1 MRMTSKANSDY
12 PHQMTSKA
20 ILHISLS
27 ILMLFSALC
36 AEPLYG
42 RQFITDDDTTPGD
55 SVTAPLDS
63 VQGGLDTIPALPWP
77 QSLQAALD
85 TIVSK
90 SSLLKTSQMG
100 LYIYD
105 LTADSAIYS
114 RDSKQTLRP
123 ASTMK
128 LITAITA
135 LDKLGGAYLYKT
147 RLCYS
152 GDVID
157 SLRTLNGNIY
167 LIGGMDPMI
176 GTDDIRAFI
185 SSIKELGVD
194 TIRGNICA
202 DRSMKDTD
210 LYGEG
215 WCWDDDNPELSALVY
230 HRKDALMQKFF
241 NMLGDNGVVVI
252 GSLDERRCPNGAFEI
267 CCQTHSIDQIL
278 NRMMKDSNNLFA
290 ESLFYQIGLT
300 RGRPSTAK
308 KAVAAEEEI
317 LKKMKMQDVPHRF
330 ADGSGLSLYNYVS
343 AELEVAFL
351 RYAYEDANIYT
362 DLFSHLP
369 IAGVDG
375 TLEKRMR
382 GTSAANNVRAKTG
395 TLSGVSG
402 LSGYCTAP
410 NGHIL
415 AFAIINQGQ
424 QNNAR
429 AKALQDRICTVMCQ

>member
-1 MRMTSKANSDY
+1 MTSKANSDY

-27 ILMLFSALC
+27 IFMLFSVLC

-77 QSLQAALD
+77 QSLQASID

-90 SSLLKTSQMG
+90 SKLLKTSQMG

-157 SLRTLNGNIY
+157 SLRTLRGNIY

-230 HRKDALMQKFF
+230 HRKDALMNKFF
-241 NMLGDNGVVVI
+241 NMLSDNGVVVI

-278 NRMMKDSNNLFA
+278 GRMMKDSNNLFA

-317 LKKMKMQDVPHRF
+317 LKKMNMQDVPHRF

-351 RYAYEDANIYT
+351 RYAYEDANIYA

-382 GTSAANNVRAKTG
+382 GTAAANNVRAKTG
-395 TLSGVSG
+395 TLSGVSS

-424 QNNAR
+424 QNNSR
-429 AKALQDRICTVMCQ
+429 AKALQDRICTVMCR

>member
-1 MRMTSKANSDY
+1 MHTISKHIAAH
-12 PHQMTSKA
+12 PHQMTGK
-20 ILHISLS
+20 IITHIPLC
-27 ILMLFSALC
+27 ILMLFSVLC
-36 AEPLYG
+36 VEPLYG
-42 RQFITDDDTTPGD
+42 MHFMDDDVTVPD
-55 SVTAPLDS
+55 DAATAPIDS
-63 VQGGLDTIPALPWP
+63 AQAFSDSIPTLPWP
-77 QSLQAALD
+77 QSLQASLD

-90 SSLLKTSQMG
+90 SSLLKTAQMG
-100 LYIYD
+100 LYVYD

-114 RDSKQTLRP
+114 RDSKQTMRP

-152 GDVID
+152 GEVID
-157 SLRTLNGNIY
+157 SIRTLKGNIY

-176 GTDDIRAFI
+176 GSDDIRTFI
-185 SSIKELGVD
+185 ESIKELGVD

-230 HRKDALMQKFF
+230 HRKDALLNKFYS
-241 NMLGDNGVVVI
+241 MLTDNGVVII
-252 GSLDERRCPNGAFEI
+252 GSLEERRCPNGAFEI
-267 CCQTHSIDQIL
+267 SCQTHSIDQIL
-278 NRMMKDSNNLFA
+278 DRMMKDSNNLFA

-308 KAVAAEEEI
+308 KAVAVEEEI
-317 LKKMKMQDVPHRF
+317 MKKMKMQGVPHRF

-343 AELEVAFL
+343 AEIEVAFL
-351 RYAYEDANIYT
+351 RYAFADTNIYA

-395 TLSGVSG
+395 TLSGVSS
-402 LSGYCTAP
+402 LSGYCTAS

-424 QNNAR
+424 QNNSP
-429 AKALQDRICTVMCQ
+429 AKALQDRICTILCR

>member
-1 MRMTSKANSDY
+1 MTNKPFGY
-12 PHQMTSKA
+12 
-20 ILHISLS
+20 IVFSL
-27 ILMLFSALC
+27 LLALC
-36 AEPLYG
+36 CATGIQAQALNEG
-42 RQFITDDDTTPGD
+42 DDNAGVIASVADSLDADTI
-55 SVTAPLDS
+55 VA
-63 VQGGLDTIPALPWP
+63 DTIPVLPWP
-77 QSLQAALD
+77 QSLQARLD
-85 TIVSK
+85 TIVAK
-90 SSLLKTSQMG
+90 ADLLRTAQMG
-100 LYIYD
+100 LYVYD
-105 LTADSAIYS
+105 LTADSALYS

-135 LDKLGGAYLYKT
+135 LDRLGGAYQYKT

-152 GDVID
+152 GEVID
-157 SLRTLNGNIY
+157 SLRTLRGNIY

-185 SSIKELGVD
+185 ASIKELGVD

-230 HRKDALMQKFF
+230 HRKDALLSKFF
-241 NMLGDNGVVVI
+241 NMLGDNGVVVT
-252 GSLDERRCPNGAFEI
+252 GTMEERRCPNGAFEI
-267 CCQTHSIDQIL
+267 SCQTHSIDQIL
-278 NRMMKDSNNLFA
+278 NPMMKDSNNLFA

-308 KAVAAEEEI
+308 KAVAVEEEMM
-317 LKKMKMQDVPHRF
+317 KKIKMQGVPHRF

-351 RYAYEDANIYT
+351 HYAYGDANIYT

-382 GTSAANNVRAKTG
+382 GTVAANNVRAKTG
-395 TLSGVSG
+395 TLSGVSS
-402 LSGYCTAP
+402 LAGYCTAS

-424 QNNAR
+424 QKTAP
-429 AKALQDRICTVMCQ
+429 AKKLQDRICVALCR

>member
-1 MRMTSKANSDY
+1 
-12 PHQMTSKA
+12 MTSKA

>member
-27 ILMLFSALC
+27 ILMLFSVLC

-77 QSLQAALD
+77 QSLQASID

-90 SSLLKTSQMG
+90 SKLLKTSQMG

-176 GTDDIRAFI
+176 GSDDIRAFI

-241 NMLGDNGVVVI
+241 NMLSDYGVVVT

-382 GTSAANNVRAKTG
+382 GTAAANNVRAKTG
-395 TLSGVSG
+395 TLSGVSS

-429 AKALQDRICTVMCQ
+429 AKALQDRICTVMCR

>member
-1 MRMTSKANSDY
+1 MTSKAV
-12 PHQMTSKA
+12 
-20 ILHISLS
+20 
-27 ILMLFSALC
+27 LMLFSVLC
-36 AEPLYG
+36 VEPLYG
-42 RQFITDDDTTPGD
+42 RHLMADDDTVPRDTIIAPID
-55 SVTAPLDS
+55 SALASPDS
-63 VQGGLDTIPALPWP
+63 IPALPWP
-77 QSLQAALD
+77 QSLQASLD
-85 TIVSK
+85 TIVAK
-90 SSLLKTSQMG
+90 STLLRTAQMG
-100 LYIYD
+100 LYVYD
-105 LTADSAIYS
+105 LTADSALYS
-114 RDSKQTLRP
+114 RDSRQTLRP

-152 GDVID
+152 GEVID
-157 SLRTLNGNIY
+157 SLHTLRGNIY

-176 GTDDIRAFI
+176 GSDDIRAFI
-185 SSIKELGVD
+185 ASIRELGVD

-230 HRKDALMQKFF
+230 GRKDALMGKFLS
-241 NMLGDNGVVVI
+241 MLGDNGVVVI
-252 GSLDERRCPNGAFEI
+252 GTLEERRCPNGAFEI
-267 CCQTHSIDQIL
+267 SCQTHSIDQIL
-278 NRMMKDSNNLFA
+278 NRMLKDSSNLYA

-308 KAVAAEEEI
+308 KAVAVEEEI
-317 LKKMKMQDVPHRF
+317 LKKIKMQGVPHRF

-362 DLFSHLP
+362 DIFSHLP

-382 GTSAANNVRAKTG
+382 GTCAANNVRAKTG
-395 TLSGVSG
+395 TLSGVSS
-402 LSGYCTAP
+402 LAGYCTAS
-410 NGHIL
+410 NGHLL

-424 QNNAR
+424 QNNSP
-429 AKALQDRICTVMCQ
+429 AKTLQDRICITLCR

>member
-1 MRMTSKANSDY
+1 MTNKPFGY
-12 PHQMTSKA
+12 
-20 ILHISLS
+20 IVFSL
-27 ILMLFSALC
+27 LLALC
-36 AEPLYG
+36 CATGIQAQALNEG
-42 RQFITDDDTTPGD
+42 DDNAGVIASVADSLDADTI
-55 SVTAPLDS
+55 VA
-63 VQGGLDTIPALPWP
+63 DTIPVLPWP
-77 QSLQAALD
+77 QSLQARLD
-85 TIVSK
+85 TIVAK
-90 SSLLKTSQMG
+90 ADLLRTAQMG
-100 LYIYD
+100 LYVYD
-105 LTADSAIYS
+105 LTADSALYS

-135 LDKLGGAYLYKT
+135 LDRLGGAYQYKT

-152 GDVID
+152 GEVID
-157 SLRTLNGNIY
+157 SLRTLRGNIY

-185 SSIKELGVD
+185 ASIKELGVD

-230 HRKDALMQKFF
+230 HRKDALLSKFF
-241 NMLGDNGVVVI
+241 NMLGDNGVVVT
-252 GSLDERRCPNGAFEI
+252 GTMEERRCPNGAFEI
-267 CCQTHSIDQIL
+267 SCQTHSIDQIL
-278 NRMMKDSNNLFA
+278 NPMMKDSNNLFA

-308 KAVAAEEEI
+308 KAVAVEEEMM
-317 LKKMKMQDVPHRF
+317 KKIKMQGVPHRF

-351 RYAYEDANIYT
+351 RYAYGDANIYT

-382 GTSAANNVRAKTG
+382 GTVAANNVRAKTG
-395 TLSGVSG
+395 TLSGVSS
-402 LSGYCTAP
+402 LAGYCTAS

-424 QNNAR
+424 QKAAP
-429 AKALQDRICTVMCQ
+429 AKKLQDRICVALCR

>member
-1 MRMTSKANSDY
+1 
-12 PHQMTSKA
+12 
-20 ILHISLS
+20 
-27 ILMLFSALC
+27 MLFSALC

-77 QSLQAALD
+77 QSLQAARD

-90 SSLLKTSQMG
+90 SSLLKTSQMR

>member
-1 MRMTSKANSDY
+1 MTNKPFGY
-12 PHQMTSKA
+12 
-20 ILHISLS
+20 IVFSL
-27 ILMLFSALC
+27 LLALC
-36 AEPLYG
+36 CATGIQAQALNEG
-42 RQFITDDDTTPGD
+42 DDNAGVIASVADSLDADTI
-55 SVTAPLDS
+55 VA
-63 VQGGLDTIPALPWP
+63 DTIPVLPWP
-77 QSLQAALD
+77 QSLQARLD
-85 TIVSK
+85 TIVAK
-90 SSLLKTSQMG
+90 ADLLRTAQMG
-100 LYIYD
+100 LYVYD
-105 LTADSAIYS
+105 LTADSALYS

-135 LDKLGGAYLYKT
+135 LDRLGGAYQYKT

-152 GDVID
+152 GEVID
-157 SLRTLNGNIY
+157 SLRTLRGNIY

-185 SSIKELGVD
+185 ASIKELGVD

-230 HRKDALMQKFF
+230 HRKDALLSKFF
-241 NMLGDNGVVVI
+241 NMLGDNGVVVT
-252 GSLDERRCPNGAFEI
+252 GTMEERRCPNGAFEI
-267 CCQTHSIDQIL
+267 SCQTHSIDQIL
-278 NRMMKDSNNLFA
+278 NPMMKDSNNLFA

-308 KAVAAEEEI
+308 KAVAVEEEMM
-317 LKKMKMQDVPHRF
+317 KKIKMQGVPHRF

-351 RYAYEDANIYT
+351 RYAYGDANIYT

-382 GTSAANNVRAKTG
+382 GTVAANNVRAKTG
-395 TLSGVSG
+395 TLSGVSS
-402 LSGYCTAP
+402 LAGYCTAS
-410 NGHIL
+410 NEHIL

-424 QNNAR
+424 QKAAP
-429 AKALQDRICTVMCQ
+429 AKKLQDRICVALCR

>member
-27 ILMLFSALC
+27 ILMLFSVLC

-77 QSLQAALD
+77 QSLQASID

-90 SSLLKTSQMG
+90 SKLLKTSQMG

-176 GTDDIRAFI
+176 GSDDIRAFI

-230 HRKDALMQKFF
+230 HRKDALMHKFF

-382 GTSAANNVRAKTG
+382 GTAAANNVRAKTG
-395 TLSGVSG
+395 TLSGVSS

-429 AKALQDRICTVMCQ
+429 AKALQDRICTVMCR